1 MKTLIG
7 IIGTSKPLGSALSV
21 AYEVGREI
29 IRAGYTLIC
38 GGLGGVMEA
47 ACRGAREEAGSD
59 SGRIIGV
66 IPGTQKSDAN
76 PYTDIVLASGMGYA
90 RNMIIACASD
100 ALIAVSG
107 ESGTLSE
114 IAMAWTYGKP
124 VVVMENLPGI
134 TSQLIG
140 SFLDISM
147 SSRRIFGAKTAQEA
161 VDLLRQL
168 VSAQ

>member
-7 IIGTSKPLGSALSV
+7 IIGSSKPVEPALAV

-29 IRAGYTLIC
+29 IRAGYSLIC

-47 ACRGAREEAGSD
+47 ACKGAREEAGPD

-76 PYTDIVLASGMGYA
+76 PHTDIVLASGLGYA

-134 TSQLIG
+134 TAQLIG
-140 SFLDISM
+140 RSLDISM
-147 SSRRIFGAKTAQEA
+147 NSRKILGAKTAQEA
-161 VDLLRQL
+161 VDLLKQHM
-168 VSAQ
+168 SAR